1 MKRNLGCLT
10 LSIMGVILITCG
22 CKKEPV
28 EKMISPSKVE
38 IIGLDA
44 GSIAVSGDVKVY
56 MFENGN
62 NSWSIRALVPL
73 TNKQQYPGLD
83 EAFVSMQ
90 VCDVNRG
97 DLYDGDFLCVSDR
110 QLVGSLLSS
119 PVGTQ
124 KELPFALLYENLHSS
139 DYNSIAET
147 INKIEYLTLSPSIPS
162 QFSSGAEEVSSSGS
176 NNWDEVL
183 DQYEEMV
190 NSFVSLA
197 QKASAGNK
205 KALSEY
211 EDFLDKVEDLS
222 EELEDADDEM
232 TSAQVSRYMKILS
245 KMTNAASKISEDALD
260 DLDY

>member
-1 MKRNLGCLT
+1 MKRNLFCLT

-38 IIGLDA
+38 IIGPDA

-56 MFENGN
+56 MFETGKNR
-62 NSWSIRALVPL
+62 WSIRALVPM

-90 VCDVNRG
+90 VCDANRG
-97 DLYDGDFLCVSDR
+97 DLYDGDFFCVSDR

-124 KELPFALLYENLHSS
+124 KELPFTLLYENLHSS
-139 DYNSIAET
+139 DYNSVAET
-147 INKIEYLTLSPSIPS
+147 INKIEYLTLSPSIQS
-162 QFSSGAEEVSSSGS
+162 QSSEVSSSGS
-176 NNWDEVL
+176 NWDEVL

-197 QKASAGNK
+197 QKAGAGNK
-205 KALSEY
+205 QALSEY
-211 EDFLDKVEDLS
+211 EDFLEKVEDLS

-260 DLDY
+260 DMDF